1 MKKYLFISVFLLT
14 ALTAVSIVF
23 LNAEE
28 QSPVLTATLLDENVE
43 ALTQGE
49 DGGSI
54 GCKTV
59 TNYYSTIFYI
69 ESR

>member
-28 QSPVLTATLLDENVE
+28 QSPVLTATLLDENVNK
-43 ALTQGE
+43 LL
-49 DGGSI
+49 
-54 GCKTV
+54 
-59 TNYYSTIFYI
+59 FYHFLY
-69 ESR
+69 